1 MRGFCKVV
9 QYLISVF
16 PLFCAFFF
24 YFLQFAQDR
33 HQHDEV
39 FLLHVFYSF
48 FRSHSESRFSTSACF
63 VKDFY
68 DARHPYYTYIYIY
81 IHPLGLFSIFWGWQ
95 QQLDVHLLCKDGFCL
110 HRDPSNHLSLS
121 WLFSKTAAR
130 TVRRHAL
137 HDNAVS
143 KPFLCERTWED
154 FQQPISGATMEEK
167 KTKIKD
173 LYMYL
178 KQTINSYWSLLTTFY
193 LTSSDEE
200 FKPTVKRA
208 VHPSSFIL
216 SPAQPVN
223 KGVRK

>member
-1 MRGFCKVV
+1 MKCFCSMCSTHSSDPTLNPDLALQPVSLRTFMMLV
-9 QYLISVF
+9 ILII
-16 PLFCAFFF
+16 
-24 YFLQFAQDR
+24 
-33 HQHDEV
+33 H
-39 FLLHVFYSF
+39 
-48 FRSHSESRFSTSACF
+48 
-63 VKDFY
+63 
-68 DARHPYYTYIYIY
+68 IYIY

-200 FKPTVKRA
+200 FKPTVKSPPIQFYPQ
-208 VHPSSFIL
+208 PSTACQQRREEINDSF
-216 SPAQPVN
+216 
-223 KGVRK
+223 KF

>member
-1 MRGFCKVV
+1 MKCFCSMCSTHYSDPTLNPDLALQPVSLRTFTMLV
-9 QYLISVF
+9 ILII
-16 PLFCAFFF
+16 
-24 YFLQFAQDR
+24 
-33 HQHDEV
+33 H
-39 FLLHVFYSF
+39 
-48 FRSHSESRFSTSACF
+48 
-63 VKDFY
+63 
-68 DARHPYYTYIYIY
+68 IYIY
-81 IHPLGLFSIFWGWQ
+81 IHHLGLFSIFWGWQ

-154 FQQPISGATMEEK
+154 FQQPISGATMAVK

-200 FKPTVKRA
+200 FKPTVKGA

-216 SPAQPVN
+216 SPAQSVN